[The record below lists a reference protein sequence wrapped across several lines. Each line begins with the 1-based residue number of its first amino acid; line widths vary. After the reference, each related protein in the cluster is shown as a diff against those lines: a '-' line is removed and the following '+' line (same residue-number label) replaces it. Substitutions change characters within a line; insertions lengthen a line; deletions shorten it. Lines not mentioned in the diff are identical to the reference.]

1 MNGAQGRKPVSG
13 RPSQE
18 SVGYVP
24 FARRSNE
31 ATQGTAQLESQIRV
45 PSPKGKVIFE
55 GYRKDILNNFQEE
68 NPRWNPVRIL
78 RQMVA
83 QLAMKL
89 TASR

>member
-1 MNGAQGRKPVSG
+1 MNGAQGRKPASG

-24 FARRSNE
+24 FARKSNE
-31 ATQGTAQLESQIRV
+31 GTQGKAQLESQIRM

-55 GYRKDILNNFQEE
+55 GYRKDILNNFEGE

-78 RQMVA
+78 RRMAV
-83 QLAMKL
+83 QLWK
-89 TASR
+89 